1 MKLSTLA
8 TKLEPML
15 PIMQCPVCASPFLC
29 DGQSL
34 RCIKN
39 HCFDLSA
46 KGYVNLAPSHVQ
58 SKEKYDQALFESRRQ
73 VFEDGFYTPVVNCI
87 HCMLQNRF
95 ADRPFSLLDVGCGE
109 GYYARELSKQ
119 LPNANILGVDISR
132 DAIVAAARGASTA
145 NFLVANLKQLPIA
158 SSSIDLVLDVLTP
171 ADYTE
176 FRRVLHPD
184 GELIK
189 IVPGNEYL
197 KEVREAVSGH
207 LRKDSYDNSQ
217 VVSHLEAKMQ
227 IIERKVIHHTTPLTP
242 MQAKHFMK
250 MTPMTFSVS
259 DEELALHSPCAIT
272 IHMEVLRCHAKS

>member
-1 MKLSTLA
+1 MKLSVLA

-15 PIMQCPVCASPFLC
+15 RIMQCPVCASPFLC

-34 RCIKN
+34 RCTQN

-73 VFEDGFYTPVVNCI
+73 VFEDGFYTPVVSCI
-87 HCMLQNRF
+87 HSMLQNRF
-95 ADRPFSLLDVGCGE
+95 ADQSFSLLDVGCGE

-119 LPNANILGVDISR
+119 LPNTKILGVDLSR
-132 DAIVAAARGASTA
+132 DAIMAAARTASTA

-176 FRRVLHPD
+176 FRRVLSPD

-189 IVPGNEYL
+189 VVPGNEYL

-207 LRKDSYDNSQ
+207 LRNDSYDNSQ
-217 VVSHLEAKMQ
+217 VVSHLEAQMQ
-227 IIERKVIHHTTPLTP
+227 IIERKVIHHTMPLSP
-242 MQAKHFMK
+242 VQAKHFLK
-250 MTPMTFSVS
+250 MTPMTFSIS
-259 DEELALHSPCAIT
+259 DEELALHSPAAIT
-272 IHMEVLRCHAKS
+272 IHMEVLRCRAKS